1 MINESVDALLFT
13 LEQRK
18 GMFIPVA
25 KHSTAISGIA
35 ASLKLQSCATC
46 VHSLVCDTASSS
58 GLGMTHGGPEI
69 CFLCALGRGPSIP

>member
-1 MINESVDALLFT
+1 MINDSVDALLLM
-13 LEQRK
+13 LEERK

-25 KHSTAISGIA
+25 KHSTAISGMA

-58 GLGMTHGGPEI
+58 GLGMTHAGLEI
-69 CFLCALGRGPSIP
+69 CFPCALGHGPSIP